1 MFFRLFAL
9 ANKTCFFGIARQTH
23 AIHAPA
29 GVLVLACKVG
39 SRVPQTALCASIW
52 CAGLA
57 LLRCAFFADPIGV
70 LFPLCFGECI
80 FTFHLPTLMTLPLI
94 QVLLAQCIPVHRLL
108 FPHIKQKL
116 PSERQTCLKRC
127 QRERTVDQDLLPCA
141 AACHPNVRRYWVSTD
156 HVNDHAR
163 LYCASLRT
171 VERVS
176 EVGRDGKLVP
186 GDFQL
191 WVGAARV

>member
-1 MFFRLFAL
+1 MRLCVLSPHILGKAVPPNIFS
-9 ANKTCFFGIARQTH
+9 Q
-23 AIHAPA
+23 
-29 GVLVLACKVG
+29 GV
-39 SRVPQTALCASIW
+39 
-52 CAGLA
+52 
-57 LLRCAFFADPIGV
+57 PID
-70 LFPLCFGECI
+70 
-80 FTFHLPTLMTLPLI
+80 
-94 QVLLAQCIPVHRLL
+94 RLL
-108 FPHIKQKL
+108 LPHVKQKL
-116 PSERQTCLKRC
+116 PSERQALLKRR

-163 LYCASLRT
+163 LYCASLRA